1 MSPRDVLKV
10 FVFHQKDADKT
21 DEEFEKHVCDN
32 INPASVIKTCQA
44 TYGYEILDFEKRRTS
59 CLSNVCG
66 APAAMVERFQAGW
79 AVINSHA
86 VLTYWVRDMSLASDS
101 EYHEIGRKLEKSWI
115 DSTRGEVMVGYE
127 KVLIDNKEI
136 VDGTIEK

>member
-44 TYGYEILDFEKRRTS
+44 IYGYEILDFEK
-59 CLSNVCG
+59 CD
-66 APAAMVERFQAGW
+66 GW

>member
-21 DEEFEKHVCDN
+21 DEDFEKHV
-32 INPASVIKTCQA
+32 
-44 TYGYEILDFEKRRTS
+44 
-59 CLSNVCG
+59 
-66 APAAMVERFQAGW
+66 
-79 AVINSHA
+79 
-86 VLTYWVRDMSLASDS
+86 
-101 EYHEIGRKLEKSWI
+101 
-115 DSTRGEVMVGYE
+115 GEVMVGYE